1 MRWHFCEENFLQM
14 SLPRCND
21 RLLAVRYPEG
31 LLEAKP
37 PAT

>member
-1 MRWHFCEENFLQM
+1 MRWHCFAVNCRPM

-21 RLLAVRYPEG
+21 RLLAVRSPEG

-37 PAT
+37 PET